1 MYKKILLPTD
11 GSKFAAK
18 ATEHALWIAS
28 HCDDV
33 ELIVLSVIETSF
45 VIGLPVVDTTD
56 SIKKMLRKEAEDNVQ
71 KVLKKAKELNYDFK
85 ITTKIEEGSAST
97 RILDLIDEDD
107 DIELVVLGTSGKTGF
122 DKFILGSVANNVV
135 RSANCPVLVV
145 N

>member
-11 GSKFAAK
+11 GSKFASK